1 MTTIFKYSAKQYYY
15 GDCTMVDVKKSK
27 ESKKDVKKS
36 KSIISKSAVVKIAK
50 KNGAERIGKDAAIKL
65 VEQAEKFIGE
75 LTKKAI
81 AAAAHANRKSIRG
94 EDIDFVTK

>member
-1 MTTIFKYSAKQYYY
+1 MVNY
-15 GDCTMVDVKKSK
+15 TMVNDVKKAK
-27 ESKKDVKKS
+27 EPKKDAKKS

-50 KNGAERIGKDAAIKL
+50 KNGAERIGKDAAVKL